1 MKRKILLSVAVVLVL
16 LAGCK
21 KKPNE
26 QNIQISRYEKAVFSI
41 DPKNIKQDLKA
52 LYPEYEVFLGQDYM
66 DTNNILRLYNFI
78 TDPEISTIYETTMEV
93 YPDLDFLETELSK
106 AFSNIQKHYP
116 DFVVP
121 KVYTYVSG
129 LDLENPVI
137 YFDTTLI
144 IAIDLFLGD
153 TQEVYLRAGIPQY
166 KINRLTKDHILPQC
180 VVAIAD
186 NYIKIPDRNNTLLD
200 LMLLAGKE
208 MCFLDAALPNVAP
221 EYKIGFTKQQWEW
234 AEANE
239 KNIWRL
245 LIQEQLLYTTNR
257 RAIVKFMSDAPFTK
271 GMDEAAPARLGV
283 YIGWKIINSYIK
295 TNSSVSLSDIM
306 SNTDSQDILNQSGYK
321 P

>member
-1 MKRKILLSVAVVLVL
+1 MKRKILLSVAVVAVL
-16 LAGCK
+16 LVGCK
-21 KKPNE
+21 KNTNE
-26 QNIQISRYEKAVFSI
+26 QKIEISRYEKAIFSI
-41 DPKNIKQDLKA
+41 DPKNVKQDLSA
-52 LYPEYEVFLGQDYM
+52 LFPEYEVFLGHDYM
-66 DTNNILRLYNFI
+66 DTNNILRIYNFI
-78 TDPEISTIYETTMEV
+78 TDPEISNIYETTMEV
-93 YPDLDFLETELSK
+93 YPDLDFLEAELG
-106 AFSNIQKHYP
+106 AVFNNIKKYYP
-116 DFVVP
+116 DFTVP

-144 IAIDLFLGD
+144 IALDLFLGD
-153 TQEVYLRAGIPQY
+153 TQEVYLKAGIPQY

-180 VVAIAD
+180 AVAIAD
-186 NYIKIPDRNNTLLD
+186 NYIKTPDKNNTLLD

-208 MCFLDAALPNVAP
+208 MYFLDAALPMVAP

-245 LIQEQLLYTTNR
+245 LIQEQLLYSTNR

-283 YIGWKIINSYIK
+283 YIGWKIINSYMK
-295 TNSSVSLSDIM
+295 TNNSVSLSDIM
-306 SNTDSQDILNQSGYK
+306 NNTDSQNILNQSGYK